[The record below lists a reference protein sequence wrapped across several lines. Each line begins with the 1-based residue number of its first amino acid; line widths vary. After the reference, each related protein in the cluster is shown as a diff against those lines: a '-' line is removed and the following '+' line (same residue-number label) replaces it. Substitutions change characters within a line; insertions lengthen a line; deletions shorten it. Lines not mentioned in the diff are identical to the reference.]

1 MGFSIPFFKKKSEK
15 SIYFGLYITD
25 ASAFGFVFEI
35 TNGQTYIISQNTYSL
50 TAGFDKILEDID
62 NLISELEL
70 KTDHH
75 LSQTIFFLHSW
86 MIDAETFEIKAPYKD
101 IIKKLSK
108 DLELEPLGYIDVK
121 EALERYFIEQ
131 SIVNTIAIEVNKTKL
146 GVSVIKGNK
155 IVHSQYIARTD
166 EVGDDLNSVFKEL
179 PKHVVLPNAMK
190 IFGDVDK
197 AEIAS
202 KLATY
207 AWDEA
212 IFPQHPTIEIIKQDE
227 LNQTLVETF
236 TKEMVMNH
244 DAEDANGA
252 PIAQSA
258 LTSAGTGEKVNFGFL
273 EGKDV
278 LTDSKRPIKMPAP
291 DLISSQQSINNSQ
304 NDIFEAKQGK
314 NFMGKMKDSFSSDG
328 SEGSDRTNK
337 KKIIIITAIAVLFVV
352 GILAIYE
359 YFLHTLH
366 LKIYLKSKTVDQTF
380 DIDIPIKDTESSE
393 LAVIKKDV
401 TNTYSNKKNTS
412 GSRDVGENA
421 TGTVTIHNFDNS
433 ERTFVKGTEISKGSF
448 VFLLDSEVKVAP
460 SSEVTDNGIKQSG
473 KKSVNVTAKDIGPEY
488 NLASGTQFKIASLPE
503 SLYLA
508 IADDAF
514 TGGSKKE
521 VSTIS
526 KKDMDALKTE
536 AEKQAKQNS
545 ENVLGTQISNDEIII
560 SDLTSAKI
568 IDTTFSGEIGEE
580 AQSLSIDAE
589 SEVEYFTIKKNI
601 LVASLKELFGSELDA
616 GYAVDSDNIEYT
628 IEDVKQGKDE
638 VQLSID
644 ASATIHK
651 NVELE
656 KIKSSSRMQPIGAL
670 EEQLIKKYEIEKI
683 EADQPFGWI
692 PVLSLWAP
700 LFSKNISI
708 STSVR

>member
-15 SIYFGLYITD
+15 SVYFGLYITD
-25 ASAFGFVFEI
+25 SSAFGFVFEV
-35 TNGQTYIISQNTYSL
+35 TKGQTYIISQNTYNL

-70 KTDHH
+70 KTNHH

-86 MIDAETFEIKAPYKD
+86 MIDAETFEIKAPYKG

-121 EALERYFIEQ
+121 EALERYFIEK
-131 SIVNTIAIEVNKTKL
+131 SIVNTVAIEVNKTKL
-146 GVSVIKGNK
+146 GVCVIKGNK

-179 PKHVVLPNAMK
+179 PKHVVLPNSMK
-190 IFGDVDK
+190 IFGDEDK
-197 AEIAS
+197 AEISS

-207 AWDEA
+207 EWDEA

-236 TKEMVMNH
+236 TKEMILNADPKDFTGVS
-244 DAEDANGA
+244 ATQVTSPSSGAND
-252 PIAQSA
+252 SA
-258 LTSAGTGEKVNFGFL
+258 HFGFL

-278 LTDSKRPIKMPAP
+278 LTDAKPPIIRPAQ
-291 DLISSQQSINNSQ
+291 DASSSQQIVINSQ
-304 NDIFEAKQGK
+304 DNTFDIQPEKNDIL
-314 NFMGKMKDSFSSDG
+314 NMKDSFSSGDTG
-328 SEGSDRTNK
+328 ESQGVNK
-337 KKIIIITAIAVLFVV
+337 KKITIITAITVVVIV
-352 GILAIYE
+352 GILAFYE

-366 LKIYLKSKTVDQTF
+366 IKIYLKSKTVDQTF
-380 DIDIPIKDTESSE
+380 DIDIPIKDTESNE
-393 LAVIKKDV
+393 LAVIKKDI
-401 TNTYSNKKNTS
+401 TNEYSNKKNTS
-412 GSRDVGENA
+412 GVRDVGENA
-421 TGTVTIHNFDNS
+421 TGIITIHNFDNS

-448 VFLLDSEVKVAP
+448 TFLLDSEVKVAP
-460 SSEVTDNGIKQSG
+460 SSEVTTNGVKQSG
-473 KKSVNVTAKDIGPEY
+473 KKSVNVTAKDIGAEY

-521 VSTIS
+521 VSTVS
-526 KKDMDALKTE
+526 KKDIDALEAE

-560 SDLTSAKI
+560 SDLTSAKV

-580 AQSLSIDAE
+580 ATSLTIKAA
-589 SEVEYFTIKKNI
+589 SEVEYFTIKKNV
-601 LVASLKELFGSELDA
+601 LLASLKELFDTELDS
-616 GYAVDSDNIEYT
+616 GYTVDSDNIDYT
-628 IEDVKQGKDE
+628 IEDVTQGNNE

-644 ASATIHK
+644 VSATTHK
-651 NVELE
+651 EVQLE
-656 KIKSSSRMQPIGAL
+656 EIKSLSRMHLVGSL
-670 EEQLIKKYEIEKI
+670 EDVLVKDFDIEKI
-683 EADQPFGWI
+683 EIDQRFGWI
-692 PVLSLWAP
+692 PVLSSWVP
-700 LFSKNISI
+700 FFSKNISI

>member
-25 ASAFGFVFEI
+25 ASAFGFVFEVA
-35 TNGQTYIISQNTYSL
+35 NGQTYIISQNTYSL

-70 KTDHH
+70 KTNHH

-101 IIKKLSK
+101 VIKKLSK

-179 PKHVVLPNAMK
+179 PKHVVLPNSMK

-207 AWDEA
+207 EWEEA

-236 TKEMVMNH
+236 TKEMVTNH
-244 DAEDANGA
+244 DSEDVNGA
-252 PIAQSA
+252 SAAQSA
-258 LTSAGTGEKVNFGFL
+258 LTNVGTGEKVNFGFIQ
-273 EGKDV
+273 GKDV
-278 LTDSKRPIKMPAP
+278 LTDSKPPIIMSAP
-291 DLISSQQSINNSQ
+291 DFSSSQQPIINSQ
-304 NDIFEAKQGK
+304 NDIFETKPEK
-314 NFMGKMKDSFSSDG
+314 NVMGKIKG
-328 SEGSDRTNK
+328 K
-337 KKIIIITAIAVLFVV
+337 KKIIIVTAIAVLFVV

-380 DIDIPIKDTESSE
+380 DIDIPIKDTESNE
-393 LAVIKKDV
+393 LAVIKKDI

-421 TGTVTIHNFDNS
+421 TGTVTIKNFDNKD
-433 ERTFVKGTEISKGSF
+433 RTFIKGTKLSKGDL
-448 VFLLDSEVKVAP
+448 VFLLDKDVKIPAGETTIVNDQKTTAA
-460 SSEVTDNGIKQSG
+460 G
-473 KKSVNVTAKDIGPEY
+473 KVSATVTAENIGQEY
-488 NLASGTQFKIASLPE
+488 NITKNTELSIEEHSNLLFV
-503 SLYLA
+503 A

-536 AEKQAKQNS
+536 VEKQAKQNS
-545 ENVLGTQISNDEIII
+545 ENVLGTQISSDEIII

-568 IDTTFSGEIGEE
+568 IDTTFSGEVGEE

-601 LVASLKELFGSELDA
+601 LVASLKELFSSELDA
-616 GYAVDSDNIEYT
+616 GFAVDSDNIDYT
-628 IEDVKQGKDE
+628 IEDVKQGADE
-638 VQLSID
+638 VQLSVN

-656 KIKSSSRMQPIGAL
+656 KIKSSSRMQPIGTL

-683 EADQPFGWI
+683 EADQPLGWI

>member
-15 SIYFGLYITD
+15 SVYFGLYITD

-35 TNGQTYIISQNTYSL
+35 TNGHTYIISQNTYSL

-70 KTDHH
+70 KTNHH

-131 SIVNTIAIEVNKTKL
+131 SIVNTVAIEVNKTKL
-146 GVSVIKGNK
+146 GVSIIKGNK

-179 PKHVVLPNAMK
+179 PKHVVLPNSMK
-190 IFGDVDK
+190 IFGDEDK

-207 AWDEA
+207 EWDEA

-236 TKEMVMNH
+236 TKEMVMKN
-244 DAEDANGA
+244 DSEDANGA
-252 PIAQSA
+252 PVEQSA
-258 LTSAGTGEKVNFGFL
+258 LTSSGTSEKVNFGFL

-278 LTDSKRPIKMPAP
+278 LTDSKPPMKMTSV
-291 DLISSQQSINNSQ
+291 DLNEGENSDNQTLMNTIENHSNSS
-304 NDIFEAKQGK
+304 G
-314 NFMGKMKDSFSSDG
+314 DSPEEGG
-328 SEGSDRTNK
+328 SNK
-337 KKIIIITAIAVLFVV
+337 KKIAILTAIVVVSIV
-352 GILAIYE
+352 GILAFYE

-366 LKIYLKSKTVDQTF
+366 IKIYLKSKTVDQTF
-380 DIDIPIKDTESSE
+380 DIDIPIKDTESQE
-393 LAVIKKDV
+393 LAVIKKDI

-421 TGTVTIHNFDNS
+421 TGTVLMISKEST
-433 ERTFVKGTEISKGSF
+433 ERIFQKGTEVKKGNLI
-448 VFLLDSEVKVAP
+448 FLTDSEVKVPA
-460 SSEVTDNGIKQSG
+460 SKLNEDNDVETG
-473 KKSVNVTAKDIGPEY
+473 KAKVLVTAKEIGEEY
-488 NLASGTQFKIASLPE
+488 NIPKDTQFQVESLST

-536 AEKQAKQNS
+536 AEKQAEQNS

-560 SDLTSAKI
+560 PDLTSAKI

-580 AQSLSIDAE
+580 AKSLSIKAE
-589 SEVEYFTIKKNI
+589 SEVEYFTIQKNI
-601 LVASLKELFGSELDA
+601 LVASLKELFGSELDT
-616 GYAVDSDNIEYT
+616 GFAVDSDNIDYT

-638 VQLSID
+638 VQLSIN

-656 KIKSSSRMQPIGAL
+656 KIKSSSRMHPIGTL
-670 EEQLIKKYEIEKI
+670 EKQLIKNYEIEKI
-683 EADQPFGWI
+683 ETDQPFGWI

>member
-25 ASAFGFVFEI
+25 ASAFGFVFEV
-35 TNGQTYIISQNTYSL
+35 TKGQTYIISQNTYNL

-70 KTDHH
+70 KTNHH

-86 MIDAETFEIKAPYKD
+86 MIDAETFEIKAPYKG

-121 EALERYFIEQ
+121 EALERYFIEK
-131 SIVNTIAIEVNKTKL
+131 SIVNTVAIEVNKTKL

-179 PKHVVLPNAMK
+179 PKHVVLPNSMK
-190 IFGDVDK
+190 IFGDEDK
-197 AEIAS
+197 AEISS

-207 AWDEA
+207 EWDEA

-236 TKEMVMNH
+236 TKEMIMNT
-244 DAEDANGA
+244 DSKDSTGASVTQVASPSSGANDG
-252 PIAQSA
+252 
-258 LTSAGTGEKVNFGFL
+258 VHFGFL

-278 LTDSKRPIKMPAP
+278 LTDTKPPIILSAQ
-291 DLISSQQSINNSQ
+291 DASSSQQTIINSQ
-304 NDIFEAKQGK
+304 NDAFDIQPEKNDTGK
-314 NFMGKMKDSFSSDG
+314 IKDPFSSEDTG
-328 SEGSDRTNK
+328 ESQGVNK
-337 KKIIIITAIAVLFVV
+337 KKIAIITAITVVVIV
-352 GILAIYE
+352 GILAFYE

-366 LKIYLKSKTVDQTF
+366 IKIYLKSKTVDQTF
-380 DIDIPIKDTESSE
+380 DIDIPIKDTESNE
-393 LAVIKKDV
+393 LVVIKKDI
-401 TNTYSNKKNTS
+401 TNEYSNKKNTS
-412 GSRDVGENA
+412 GVRDVGENA
-421 TGTVTIHNFDNS
+421 TGTVLMINKDST
-433 ERTFVKGTEISKGSF
+433 ERIFQKETELKKGNLI
-448 VFLLDSEVKVAP
+448 FLTDSEVKVPA
-460 SSEVTDNGIKQSG
+460 SKLNEDNDVETG
-473 KKSVNVTAKDIGPEY
+473 KAKISVTAKEIGEEY
-488 NLASGTQFKIASLPE
+488 NITKDTQLQVESLST

-521 VSTIS
+521 VSTVS
-526 KKDMDALKTE
+526 KKDIDALEAE

-560 SDLTSAKI
+560 SDLTSAKV

-580 AQSLSIDAE
+580 ATSLSIKAE
-589 SEVEYFTIKKNI
+589 SEVEYFTIKKNV
-601 LVASLKELFGSELDA
+601 LLASLKELFGTELDS
-616 GYAVDSDNIEYT
+616 GYTVDSDNIDYT
-628 IEDVKQGKDE
+628 IEDVTQGKDE

-644 ASATIHK
+644 ASATTHK
-651 NVELE
+651 EVQLE
-656 KIKSSSRMQPIGAL
+656 EIKSLSRMHLVGSLEDAL
-670 EEQLIKKYEIEKI
+670 KKDFEIEKI
-683 EADQPFGWI
+683 ETDQRFGWI
-692 PVLSLWAP
+692 PVLSSWVP
-700 LFSKNISI
+700 FFSKNISI

>member
-15 SIYFGLYITD
+15 SVYFGLYITD

-35 TNGQTYIISQNTYSL
+35 TNGHTYIISQNTYSL

-70 KTDHH
+70 KTNHH

-131 SIVNTIAIEVNKTKL
+131 SIVNTVAIEVNKTKL
-146 GVSVIKGNK
+146 GVSIIKGNK

-179 PKHVVLPNAMK
+179 PKHVVLPNSMK
-190 IFGDVDK
+190 IFGDEDK

-207 AWDEA
+207 EWDEA

-236 TKEMVMNH
+236 TKEMVMKN
-244 DAEDANGA
+244 DSEDANGA
-252 PIAQSA
+252 PVEQSA
-258 LTSAGTGEKVNFGFL
+258 LTSSGTSEKVNFGFL

-278 LTDSKRPIKMPAP
+278 LTDSKPPMKMTSV
-291 DLISSQQSINNSQ
+291 DLNEGENSDNQTLMNTIENHSNSS
-304 NDIFEAKQGK
+304 G
-314 NFMGKMKDSFSSDG
+314 DSPEEGG
-328 SEGSDRTNK
+328 SNK
-337 KKIIIITAIAVLFVV
+337 KKIAILTAIVVVSIV
-352 GILAIYE
+352 GILAFYE

-366 LKIYLKSKTVDQTF
+366 IKIYLKSKTVDQTF
-380 DIDIPIKDTESSE
+380 DIDIPIKDTESQE
-393 LAVIKKDV
+393 LAVIKKDI

-433 ERTFVKGTEISKGSF
+433 ERTFVKGTEISKGSY
-448 VFLLDSEVKVAP
+448 VFLLDSEVKVTP
-460 SSEVTDNGIKQSG
+460 SSEVTANGVKESG
-473 KKSVNVTAKDIGPEY
+473 KKTVNVTAKDIGSEY

-536 AEKQAKQNS
+536 AEKQAEQNS

-560 SDLTSAKI
+560 PDLTSAKI

-580 AQSLSIDAE
+580 AKSLSIKAE
-589 SEVEYFTIKKNI
+589 SEVEYFTIQKNI
-601 LVASLKELFGSELDA
+601 LVASLKELFGSELDT
-616 GYAVDSDNIEYT
+616 GFAVDSDNIDYT

-638 VQLSID
+638 VQLSIN

-656 KIKSSSRMQPIGAL
+656 KIKSSSRMHPIGTL
-670 EEQLIKKYEIEKI
+670 EKQLIKNYEIEKI
-683 EADQPFGWI
+683 ETDQPFGWI